1 MVQESLIKRLLVLLF
16 TLAILCSTHSVV
28 LSSDDDWDKP
38 STLLK
43 PYKQNAYGP
52 GVNSDATGRP
62 FKWQT
67 QDGKDVAPNTKVK
80 PDAYGPDVGMDE
92 YGRPVK
98 ARRW

>member
-1 MVQESLIKRLLVLLF
+1 MKTLCVAMLTLCVLCWTDASPAF
-16 TLAILCSTHSVV
+16 DSQDKD
-28 LSSDDDWDKP
+28 SD
-38 STLLK
+38 LLK
-43 PYKQNAYGP
+43 PYEQNASGP

-67 QDGKDVAPNTKVK
+67 QDGEDVAPSTKVK

-92 YGRPVK
+92 HGRPVK

>member
-1 MVQESLIKRLLVLLF
+1 MKTLCVALLTFCLLCWSDASLAFDSKDKES
-16 TLAILCSTHSVV
+16 
-28 LSSDDDWDKP
+28 D
-38 STLLK
+38 LLK
-43 PYKQNAYGP
+43 PYKQNAYSL

-67 QDGKDVAPNTKVK
+67 QDGEDVAPNTKVK

-98 ARRW
+98 AKKW

>member
-1 MVQESLIKRLLVLLF
+1 MKTLRVALLTLCLLCRSGTSLAFDSK
-16 TLAILCSTHSVV
+16 
-28 LSSDDDWDKP
+28 DKDP
-38 STLLK
+38 DLLK
-43 PYKQNAYGP
+43 PYQQDTYGP

-67 QDGKDVAPNTKVK
+67 QDGEDVAPNTKVK

-98 ARRW
+98 ARQW